1 MALINYPLKE
11 MTIKVVYYGPG
22 LSGKTS
28 SLKYIFE
35 HLPEK
40 KKGKIVTIATEG
52 DRTFFFD
59 FLPISGGK
67 IGDFNTRIQLYTVP
81 GQVFY
86 EKTRRMVLQGTDAV
100 IFVADSQPQAMQANK
115 DSMSSLVKNL
125 KVNNLD
131 PAKIPIVLAY
141 NKRDL
146 PEVLPVPLLNKE
158 LNLFGSQYFETSAVT
173 GERVVETLKSTLV
186 LAFQSVKERY
196 RFQNLNLSSDDTVI
210 FDKEMI
216 KEEEDALA
224 LPLSPSSEDEAL
236 FTPPVFDEPLTPPRP
251 AAPIVREEP
260 TFEREPI
267 PEISPVDE
275 IDVALLYPSTKSE
288 LDSSVF
294 PLAKEEEASGPSQ
307 EEPFEEIFPLSEGI
321 DPAMVP
327 PPEEDIFAE
336 EPLHPVS
343 PTPPPTSPG
352 SLSSSPKQSSQA
364 VSLPPLRVSLL
375 QNPMDLSLP
384 LIVQWRDGEE
394 RYVIKLSVSLEREE
408 P

>member
-146 PEVLPVPLLNKE
+146 PAVLPVPTLNQE

-173 GERVVETLKSTLV
+173 GERVVETLKSTLI

-224 LPLSPSSEDEAL
+224 LPLNPSEDEAL

-327 PPEEDIFAE
+327 SPEEDIFAE
-336 EPLHPVS
+336 EPLHPIP
-343 PTPPPTSPG
+343 PTPRPTSPG
-352 SLSSSPKQSSQA
+352 SHPPSPQQSPQA
-364 VSLPPLRVSLL
+364 VPLPPLRVSLL

-384 LIVQWRDGEE
+384 LIVQGRDGEE
-394 RYVIKLSVSLEREE
+394 RYVIKLSVSLERVE

>member
-146 PEVLPVPLLNKE
+146 PEVLPVPTLNKE

-173 GERVVETLKSTLV
+173 GERVVETLKSTLI

-224 LPLSPSSEDEAL
+224 LPLNPSEDEAL

-327 PPEEDIFAE
+327 SPEEDIFAAD
-336 EPLHPVS
+336 PLHPIP
-343 PTPPPTSPG
+343 PTPRPSSPG
-352 SLSSSPKQSSQA
+352 SHTPSPQQSPQA
-364 VSLPPLRVSLL
+364 VPLPPLRVSLL

-384 LIVQWRDGEE
+384 LIVQGRDGEE